1 MKITFIKYNI
11 FVNIINM
18 KIFLF
23 NILEH
28 KYVPKHRILSEKE
41 IDEVC
46 EQYNIIN
53 DSEWPE
59 ISRFDPVA
67 KTIGIKPGQLCEII
81 RPSKTAITSKY
92 YRLCL

>member
-1 MKITFIKYNI
+1 MKMY
-11 FVNIINM
+11 
-18 KIFLF
+18 LF

-28 KYVPKHRILSEKE
+28 TLVPKHRILSDKRKA
-41 IDEVC
+41 DVY

-53 DSEWPE
+53 DSEMPE

-81 RPSKTAITSKY
+81 RSSKTSITSKY
-92 YRLCL
+92 YRLCV